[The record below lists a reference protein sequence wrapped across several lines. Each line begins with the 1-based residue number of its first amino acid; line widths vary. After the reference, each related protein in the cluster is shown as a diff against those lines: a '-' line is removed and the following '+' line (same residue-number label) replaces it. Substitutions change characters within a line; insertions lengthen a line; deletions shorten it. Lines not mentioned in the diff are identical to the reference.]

1 MTSVS
6 SILPGNVIY
15 LKNSD
20 FPKFLQQNIKS
31 KIKYQPYNLCHSIV
45 I

>member
-6 SILPGNVIY
+6 NILPGNVIY

-31 KIKYQPYNLCHSIV
+31 KFKYQTYNLCHSIV